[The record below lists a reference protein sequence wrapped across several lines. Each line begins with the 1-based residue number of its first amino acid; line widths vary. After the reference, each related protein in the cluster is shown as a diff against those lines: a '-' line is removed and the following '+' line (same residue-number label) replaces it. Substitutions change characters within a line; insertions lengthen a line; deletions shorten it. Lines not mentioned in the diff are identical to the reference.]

1 MTNTYVNNKNKKI
14 SELRA
19 RNTITTYSNNS
30 WIPIAQYNQRTAS
43 YHNVAINLSSITSYC
58 NSYSSNYTDNEIVK
72 LHEQYE
78 DLEKFSELNQIT
90 DTENITYIINNS
102 NIAHNL
108 VSYTFSYSKNYFD
121 WQFL

>member
-19 RNTITTYSNNS
+19 RDTITTYSNHS
-30 WIPIAQYNQRTAS
+30 WIPIAQYNQRTNS
-43 YHNVAINLSSITSYC
+43 YHNVAMSLSSITTYC
-58 NSYSSNYTDNEIVK
+58 NSYSVNYTNDEIDK
-72 LHEQYE
+72 LHLQYE
-78 DLEKFSELNQIT
+78 DLERLSELAYMT
-90 DTENITYIINNS
+90 GDNISYVINNS
-102 NIAHNL
+102 TIANNI

>member
-90 DTENITYIINNS
+90 DTENITYVINNS

>member
-19 RNTITTYSNNS
+19 RDTITTYSNHT
-30 WIPIAQYNQRTAS
+30 WIPIAQYNQRTNS
-43 YHNVAINLSSITSYC
+43 YHNIAMSLSSITSYC
-58 NSYSSNYTDNEIVK
+58 NSYSSNYTDNEIEK

-78 DLEKFSELNQIT
+78 DLEKFSELNQVT
-90 DTENITYIINNS
+90 DTENITYVINNS

-108 VSYTFSYSKNYFD
+108 VSYTFSYSKNYLD

>member
-19 RNTITTYSNNS
+19 RDTITTYSNHT
-30 WIPIAQYNQRTAS
+30 WIPIAQYNQRTNS
-43 YHNVAINLSSITSYC
+43 YHNIAMNLSSITTYC

-102 NIAHNL
+102 TIAHNL
-108 VSYTFSYSKNYFD
+108 VSYTFSYSKNYLD

>member
-19 RNTITTYSNNS
+19 RDTITTYSNHS
-30 WIPIAQYNQRTAS
+30 WIPIAQYNQRTNS
-43 YHNVAINLSSITSYC
+43 YHNVAINLSSITTYC
-58 NSYSSNYTDNEIVK
+58 NSYSVNYTNDEIDK
-72 LHEQYE
+72 LHLQYE
-78 DLEKFSELNQIT
+78 DLERLSELAYMT
-90 DTENITYIINNS
+90 GDNISYVINNS
-102 NIAHNL
+102 TIANNI

>member
-1 MTNTYVNNKNKKI
+1 MTSTYVNNKNKKI

-19 RNTITTYSNNS
+19 RDTITAYSNHT
-30 WIPIAQYNQRTAS
+30 WIPIAQYNQRTNS
-43 YHNVAINLSSITSYC
+43 YHNIAMSLSSITTYC
-58 NSYSSNYTDNEIVK
+58 NSYSSNYTDNKIVK

-78 DLEKFSELNQIT
+78 DLEKFSELNQVT
-90 DTENITYIINNS
+90 DSANITYVINNS

-108 VSYTFSYSKNYFD
+108 VSYTFSYSKNYLD

>member
-19 RNTITTYSNNS
+19 RDTITTYSNHS
-30 WIPIAQYNQRTAS
+30 WIPIAQYNQRTNS
-43 YHNVAINLSSITSYC
+43 YHNVAINLNSITTYC
-58 NSYSSNYTDNEIVK
+58 NSYSVNYTNDEIDK
-72 LHEQYE
+72 LHLQYE
-78 DLEKFSELNQIT
+78 DLERLSELAYMT
-90 DTENITYIINNS
+90 GDNISYVINNS
-102 NIAHNL
+102 TIANNI

>member
-19 RNTITTYSNNS
+19 KDTITTYSNHS
-30 WIPIAQYNQRTAS
+30 WLPIAQYNQRTNS
-43 YHNVAINLSSITSYC
+43 YHNVAINLSSITTYC
-58 NSYSSNYTDNEIVK
+58 NSYSVNYTNDEIDK
-72 LHEQYE
+72 LHLQYE
-78 DLEKFSELNQIT
+78 DLERLSELAYMT
-90 DTENITYIINNS
+90 GDNISYVINNS
-102 NIAHNL
+102 TIANNI

>member
-19 RNTITTYSNNS
+19 KDTITTYSNHS
-30 WIPIAQYNQRTAS
+30 WLPIAQYNQRTNS
-43 YHNVAINLSSITSYC
+43 YHNVAINLSSITTYC
-58 NSYSSNYTDNEIVK
+58 NSYSINYTNDEIDK
-72 LHEQYE
+72 LHLQYE
-78 DLEKFSELNQIT
+78 DLERLSELAYMT
-90 DTENITYIINNS
+90 GDNISYVINNS
-102 NIAHNL
+102 TIANNI

>member
-1 MTNTYVNNKNKKI
+1 MTNTYINNKNKKI

-19 RNTITTYSNNS
+19 RDTITTYSNHS
-30 WIPIAQYNQRTAS
+30 WIPIAQYNQRTNS
-43 YHNVAINLSSITSYC
+43 YHNVAMNLSSITTYC
-58 NSYSSNYTDNEIVK
+58 NSYSSNYTDNEIIK

-78 DLEKFSELNQIT
+78 DLEKFSELNQVT
-90 DTENITYIINNS
+90 DTENITYVINNS

-108 VSYTFSYSKNYFD
+108 VSYTFSYSKNYLD

>member
-19 RNTITTYSNNS
+19 RDTITTYSNNS